1 MRFRPLGKS
10 GMVVSTIALSLS
22 DRAAIARPADWVSL
36 IYAAF
41 ENGINAFEIHGD
53 APGMVDGIAQAV
65 RAVDRHLI
73 YLAWRVGTRIG
84 PAGVVMRDFS
94 AGALCRIVDGVL
106 ARSGIGYLDAV
117 VLDDPQTQEF
127 SPQALDQLKL
137 MRADGRTRMLGVA
150 GQDDALDALL
160 TTGAFDVLYLP
171 YSLTSGWVERRRLK
185 AAVERDM
192 GVIGYDYYPRAFH
205 GAAGPAPKSGGWLRG
220 KPEAPPRTSAHDPL
234 AGAGTYAFLN
244 RTRNWTPE
252 EICLA
257 HALTE
262 PSLASVQVSAERADR
277 IEALAAIPDKEMPPG
292 VSAQIEMARFSAAIS
307 DRKARGA

>member
-1 MRFRPLGKS
+1 MRYRPLGKS
-10 GMVVSTIALSLS
+10 GMVVSTISLSLS
-22 DRAAIARPADWVSL
+22 DRAAVARPADWVSL

-41 ENGINAFEIHGD
+41 ENGINSFEVHGD
-53 APGMVDGIAQAV
+53 APALVDGLSQAL
-65 RAVDRHLI
+65 RAVERHLVYI
-73 YLAWRVGTRIG
+73 AWRVGTRLG
-84 PAGVVMRDFS
+84 PGGVIMRDFS
-94 AGALCRIVDGVL
+94 AGALCRGVDGVL

-192 GVIGYDYYPRAFH
+192 GIIGYDYYPKTFYGAS
-205 GAAGPAPKSGGWLRG
+205 GAAPKQASGWGRPKTPTG
-220 KPEAPPRTSAHDPL
+220 ATSANPL

-244 RTRNWTPE
+244 HTRNWAPE

-257 HALTE
+257 YALTE
-262 PSLASVQVSAERADR
+262 PSLSSVQVAAERTDR
-277 IEALAAIPDKEMPPG
+277 IEIMAAIPEREMPPG
-292 VSAQIEMARFSAAIS
+292 VSAQIEMARFGSSLNERKGRSA
-307 DRKARGA
+307 